1 VGLFN
6 VTAYCLCDTYP
17 RRYYDHDILDG
28 VMITSAVRVLS
39 WVQEEEAIAL
49 VEAMLDANA
58 LELLVQ
64 VHTLNWT
71 GPRTKDCIES
81 TAAWCML

>member
-1 VGLFN
+1 MSSKASMLLF
-6 VTAYCLCDTYP
+6 
-17 RRYYDHDILDG
+17 
-28 VMITSAVRVLS
+28 

-64 VHTLNWT
+64 VHRAFTPTPQLH
-71 GPRTKDCIES
+71 GADMLSQSLSRCADS
-81 TAAWCML
+81 TSPCSCDAAAHIAG